1 MTDFD
6 PNHVAATEFGK
17 VRLFSTELDPAEAS
31 NITAQNVQRLLGTE
45 IDLDASK
52 VEVITSKSIE
62 AIGLRQYL
70 TSGYGIAEADLKGKA
85 AALDALT
92 GLIVLIP
99 SSAFKGKEQTL
110 DPNPALRFIG
120 TFTEEAAAPPAPMT
134 PRKSA
139 EGDLTPGKGHAR
151 PIPNAG
157 RSWIG
162 AIGALI
168 IAAAIVLFF
177 VL

>member
-1 MTDFD
+1 MTTFD
-6 PNHVAATEFGK
+6 PNQVAATEFGK
-17 VRLFSTELDPAEAS
+17 VRLFSTELDPQDAA
-31 NITAQNVQRLLGTE
+31 NITAQNVQKLLGKD
-45 IDLDASK
+45 IDLDTSK
-52 VEVITSKSIE
+52 VEVITSKAIE

-70 TSGYGIAEADLKGKA
+70 ITGYGIAEADLKGKA

-92 GLIVLIP
+92 GLIILIP

-120 TFTEEAAAPPAPMT
+120 TFSEEAASAPGPMT

-139 EGDLTPGKGHAR
+139 EGDLTPGPGHAR
-151 PIPNAG
+151 PLPNAG

-162 AIGALI
+162 AFGALL
-168 IAAAIVLFF
+168 IAAAIVLYF